1 MDSISGHKEDN
12 ACASLQTYKTY
23 TYIDENYEII
33 WYDMIFA
40 LMMGIEIE
48 NVKYIEEIT
57 WNG

>member
-12 ACASLQTYKTY
+12 ACVLLKTYKTY
-23 TYIDENYEII
+23 PYIDENYEII

-48 NVKYIEEIT
+48 NVKYIGEIT